1 MATRVGAGITWV
13 GTQVLDGVVILVGDG
28 ILASVGVAIQ
38 VGVGIPAMDG
48 AETSVMVGTIGMET
62 IGDMYNIITL
72 EITVTIQAEE
82 DLVML
87 IPQTQI
93 EERQAIPEAA
103 PM

>member
-13 GTQVLDGVVILVGDG
+13 GTPVLDGVVILVGDG

-38 VGVGIPAMDG
+38 VGVGIPGLDG

-87 IPQTQI
+87 IPQTLI
-93 EERQAIPEAA
+93 EERQAILEVA